1 MEITKSIFTI
11 NDYGNIE
18 ICLKEVMESKNVNRN
33 QLSRASNTRFDVV
46 NKWYNNQVEKMDLD
60 VLARFCYILDCQP
73 SDIIKYK

>member
-1 MEITKSIFTI
+1 
-11 NDYGNIE
+11 
-18 ICLKEVMESKNVNRN
+18 MESKNVNRN

>member
-18 ICLKEVMESKNVNRN
+18 ICLKEVMESKNINRN
-33 QLSRASNTRFDVV
+33 QLARASNTRFDVV

>member
-1 MEITKSIFTI
+1 MEIKKSVITM

-18 ICLKEVMESKNVNRN
+18 ICLKEVMEAKNIKRN
-33 QLSRASNTRFDVV
+33 QLARASNTRFEVI

>member
-1 MEITKSIFTI
+1 MKITKSIFTI

-18 ICLKEVMESKNVNRN
+18 ICLKEVMESKNINRN
-33 QLSRASNTRFDVV
+33 QLAVASNTRFEVIT
-46 NKWYNNQVEKMDLD
+46 KWYNNQVERMDLD